1 MLMIPKPFRILG
13 YPMVVALLFSCSPKQ
28 ENADD
33 RSPKFQQYYVQ
44 GQTLYQQYC
53 SNCHQANGKGLGR
66 LYPPVDQSDFM
77 ENNFDEV
84 ICTIKYGK
92 QGILIVNG
100 DDYNMEMKGN
110 PGLTE
115 LEIAEI
121 VTYVYNTWSH
131 KKGLVDVNEV
141 SRILANCVH

>member
-1 MLMIPKPFRILG
+1 MIPKPFRILG
-13 YPMVVALLFSCSPKQ
+13 YLTVVALLFSCSPKQ
-28 ENADD
+28 ENSDD
-33 RSPKFQQYYVQ
+33 HSTKFQQYYVQ
-44 GQTLYQQYC
+44 GQVLYQQYC

-66 LYPPVDQSDFM
+66 LYPPIDQSDFM

-121 VTYVYNTWSH
+121 VTYIYNTWTH
-131 KKGLVDVNEV
+131 KKGLVDVTDV

>member
-1 MLMIPKPFRILG
+1 MIPKPFRILG
-13 YPMVVALLFSCSPKQ
+13 YLTVVALLFSCSPKP
-28 ENADD
+28 ENSDD
-33 RSPKFQQYYVQ
+33 HSTKFQQYYVQ
-44 GQTLYQQYC
+44 GQVLYQQYC

-100 DDYNMEMKGN
+100 DDYNMEMRGN

-121 VTYVYNTWSH
+121 VTYIYNTWTH
-131 KKGLVDVNEV
+131 KKGLVDVNDV

>member
-1 MLMIPKPFRILG
+1 MIPKPFRILG

-28 ENADD
+28 ENTDD

>member
-1 MLMIPKPFRILG
+1 MYKVR
-13 YPMVVALLFSCSPKQ
+13 
-28 ENADD
+28 
-33 RSPKFQQYYVQ
+33 
-44 GQTLYQQYC
+44 
-53 SNCHQANGKGLGR
+53 LGR

-121 VTYVYNTWSH
+121 VTYIYNTWTH
-131 KKGLVDVNEV
+131 KKGLVDVTDV